1 MFVIVLN
8 SCLPQVG
15 VDGQIG
21 SGNDPIVFFF
31 EVSLLDFHNFCT
43 WRFSGMVT
51 WDHRLSFLFEDF
63 CSQKNWLEG
72 AQSAPETVL
81 LSFLKTC

>member
-1 MFVIVLN
+1 
-8 SCLPQVG
+8 
-15 VDGQIG
+15 
-21 SGNDPIVFFF
+21 
-31 EVSLLDFHNFCT
+31 
-43 WRFSGMVT
+43 MVT

-81 LSFLKTC
+81 LSFLKTCSLDFPKVLSIARFDSKLRQSG